1 MSYTNNTDIP
11 LGLAVWLLQD
21 NYDYIH
27 DDNYISVT
35 ELMRPLKQLILGRRN
50 QEKRTVDL
58 ADLIPS
64 ALGNSLHDSIEKAWL
79 TGYDKALNLLGYPES
94 VIDRILINPTEDE
107 LKTAEDP
114 IPIYLEQ
121 RAYKTVDG
129 FRVGGKFDMVAEGI
143 VQDNKSTSAYVWVY
157 GGREDD
163 YRLQGSLYRWL
174 NPTKITEDFIRI
186 NYIFTDWQKAQSL
199 QNPAYPDSRCKFVD
213 ITLTSIQDTDRWV
226 KDKLKQI
233 KKYINAPEEEL
244 PECTREDLW
253 MSEPKYKYYADPTKT
268 SGRSTKNFTD
278 HAEALAFQQSRGKG
292 IVITEEGE
300 PKKCGYCP
308 AFEICNQ
315 RKRYF
320 KS

>member
-11 LGLAVWLLQD
+11 LGLAVWLMTD
-21 NYDYIH
+21 DYDYIH
-27 DDNYISVT
+27 DENYISVT
-35 ELMRPLKQLILGRRN
+35 ELMRPLKQLVLGRRN
-50 QEKRTVDL
+50 QEKRVVDL

-64 ALGNSLHDSIEKAWL
+64 ALGNALHTAIEQAWL
-79 TGYDKALNLLGYPES
+79 TKADTALKALGYPMDIINR
-94 VIDRILINPTEDE
+94 VLINPTDED
-107 LKTAEDP
+107 LKKIEDP

-121 RAYKTVDG
+121 RAFKNVDG

-186 NYIFTDWQKAQSL
+186 NYIFTDWQKSQSL

-244 PECTREDLW
+244 PECTSEELW

-278 HAEALAFQQSRGKG
+278 HTEALAFQQSKGKG

-300 PKKCGYCP
+300 PKRCGYCP

-315 RKRYF
+315 RKKYF
-320 KS
+320 P